1 MKHGINLTITVDQ
14 DIVRRARIRAL
25 ERGTSVNAVVR
36 EFLEGFAGKDEARG
50 ARSRLAQLAR
60 SLPKGGRKSTRKRGW
75 SREELY
81 DERLDRNRTRTR

>member
-1 MKHGINLTITVDQ
+1 MNLTITVNE

-25 ERGTSVNAVVR
+25 ERGTSVNAVLR
-36 EFLEGFAGKDEARG
+36 EFLEDFAGRDEARD

-60 SLPKGGRKSTRKRGW
+60 SLPKGGRKSTRRRGW

-81 DERLDRNRTRTR
+81 DERLDKNRMRTR